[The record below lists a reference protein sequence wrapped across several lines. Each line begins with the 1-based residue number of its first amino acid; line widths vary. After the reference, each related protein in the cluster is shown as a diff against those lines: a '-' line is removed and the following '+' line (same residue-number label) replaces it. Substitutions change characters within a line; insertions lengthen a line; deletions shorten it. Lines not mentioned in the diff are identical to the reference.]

1 MTSLLIGEQE
11 ESLFLLHEQ
20 PPTILQQAES
30 LDGIKSI
37 QHLLSASSSLA
48 STTLPNRTQQSF
60 RPSTASHEVI
70 PPPLR
75 FSTNQSRYSNSS
87 DVDSFVR
94 QFEQRLDEHRHQLQK
109 EYDRKIQQMIES
121 KNHEVDALRNRY
133 ENKLHELEE
142 TNRQLEIQSGQTNE
156 ENKRLKIELEHQ
168 KQQYRIELT
177 SLQQHSKGSESDA
190 ERKLHELKVL
200 HENEKQEMK
209 RSHSRTYQ
217 DLLDE
222 TNQRLKKMESEH
234 KYQQTSHESSIEEM
248 EKRMVDLRSNIE
260 HLQQVKQKLDDDK
273 IHLIKT
279 NEKLQLQI
287 QDLTNKQR
295 YLDREHADKSQRY
308 ENELKSVR
316 VRCQSSVDLLEKE
329 NELIKSRSA
338 KTIDELEKKLT
349 TITEKFH
356 ELERFFER
364 KTREQEENYHK
375 NFKQCELDHEKQIQ
389 RLNDE
394 HREQLNNEL
403 QRQKAQM
410 QLSLENQMQEMNDQ
424 TRENERQLIE
434 KVKMEYEQLLQQ
446 NEQLLR
452 DNFNK
457 ELEESKRRYE
467 QTISKKD
474 EKTKNDLERINKLSM
489 ELKVKHENEKQ
500 EIINEYDEYIRK
512 LEKQSAQKA
521 DEYEQRIESVISK
534 TNEQLKSIEDEYQI
548 RHAKQESIINEQEKL
563 LAKLEDE
570 KHHTNLLHDKQ
581 TKILSEQHLRER
593 NDMKSQS
600 ELYMKKFE
608 KNFNLLKLKHDQ
620 LERKIAQLTEQHKH
634 ELLECRLSY
643 DNKMKDLL
651 SNDVRLDLENTIY
664 SLKQQVVFLQQ
675 RISFLQQELQ
685 QYIQQYGHRP
695 AARSSKNA
703 NP

>member
-20 PPTILQQAES
+20 PPAILQQAES

-75 FSTNQSRYSNSS
+75 FSTNPSRYPNSS

-94 QFEQRLDEHRHQLQK
+94 QFEQRLDEHRHQSQK

-121 KNHEVDALRNRY
+121 KNHELDALRNRY
-133 ENKLHELEE
+133 ESKLHELEE
-142 TNRQLEIQSGQTNE
+142 TNRQLEIQSGQINE

-168 KQQYRIELT
+168 KQQHRIELT

-248 EKRMVDLRSNIE
+248 EKRMVDLRTNIE
-260 HLQQVKQKLDDDK
+260 HLQQMKQNLDDDK

-375 NFKQCELDHEKQIQ
+375 NVKQCELEHEKQIQ

-394 HREQLNNEL
+394 HRVQLNNEL

-424 TRENERQLIE
+424 TRENEQQLIE

-452 DNFNK
+452 ENFNK

-474 EKTKNDLERINKLSM
+474 EKNMNDLERINKLSM
-489 ELKVKHENEKQ
+489 EVKVKHENEKQ
-500 EIINEYDEYIRK
+500 EIIHEYDEYIRK

-695 AARSSKNA
+695 AARSSKNT